1 MSDRKVRA
9 RRYSFQA
16 ARNENRQVTA
26 TAGRERGNMMRVNI
40 WIWLQPSTLAASSS
54 SLGMVSKKPFI
65 SQTQSGNAVTE

>member
-26 TAGRERGNMMRVNI
+26 TDGRESGGRGGGGWGGVGGGGRR
-40 WIWLQPSTLAASSS
+40 WGDFWGAAHARER
-54 SLGMVSKKPFI
+54 
-65 SQTQSGNAVTE
+65 AVRR